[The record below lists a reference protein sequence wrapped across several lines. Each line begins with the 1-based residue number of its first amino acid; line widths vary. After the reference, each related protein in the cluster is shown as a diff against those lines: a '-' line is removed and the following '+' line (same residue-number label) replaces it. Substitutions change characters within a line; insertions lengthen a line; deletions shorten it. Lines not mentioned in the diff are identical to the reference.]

1 MNLQDPI
8 AAIRDGILSCISKDA
23 KVSKIEFEGP
33 EIAIYVQN
41 SSVIT
46 DNGDLVRSIARLI
59 RKRIVLKSDPEIR
72 KPEDEAKKI
81 ISQLIP
87 RDAGLINVVFDK
99 ALGEVI
105 IEVKKPGLVVGKD
118 GALLRRILAET
129 LWRPSVVR
137 TPPVQSR
144 IVTQVSSFIYRNSDY
159 RYKVLKEV
167 GRRINRPQLLRTN
180 RVRVISLG
188 GFLEVGRSAIM
199 VEADGSRILLDCGVK
214 LGSMNLSSELPELD
228 TPEFN
233 INELD
238 AVVVT
243 HAHLDHCGAVP
254 FLFKYGYRGP
264 VYCSKPTRML
274 MALLLLDY
282 MDVAAR
288 EGREAPYDLN
298 DVKTMLLHTIPL
310 NYGEVTDIA
319 PNVKLTLHNAGHI
332 LGSTMVHLHIGEGL
346 HNIVYTGDFKFAK
359 TKLLEASSYVFPR
372 LETLIMESTYGAP
385 SDVMPSREETEQNL
399 INTVNTTLQRGGK
412 VLIPVLSVGRAQ
424 EIMLVL
430 AEAIDQK
437 LIPSVPVYVEGMI
450 QEATAIHT
458 AYPEDLCRELKNKI
472 FYEDQN
478 PFLSENFIT
487 VKGRSARPEIVEGEP
502 CVILA
507 TSGMLNAGPAIEYFK
522 LLAENEK
529 NCLIFV
535 SYQVENTLGRRVQRG
550 VKEVSIPGPNGKEE
564 LVKVNLEVKSIEGF
578 SGHSDRRQL
587 LRFIER
593 VTPKPKRVIIC
604 HGEPSKSQ
612 NLAFTINKYFRIP
625 VAVPSTLESIRLV

>member
-1 MNLQDPI
+1 MNQQDPV
-8 AAIRDGILSCISKDA
+8 AVIREGILSNIPKEA
-23 KVSKIEFEGP
+23 RVSKIEFEGP

-41 SSVIT
+41 PSVIMN
-46 DNGDLVRSIARLI
+46 NGDLVRSIARLI
-59 RKRIVLKSDPEIR
+59 RKRIVLRSDPDIR
-72 KPEDEAKKI
+72 KPEDEARKI
-81 ISQLIP
+81 ISQLVP
-87 RDAGLINVVFDK
+87 GEAGLTNIIFDK
-99 ALGEVI
+99 ALGEAVI
-105 IEVKKPGLVVGKD
+105 EAKKPGLVIGRN
-118 GALLRRILAET
+118 GALLRQILVET

-137 TPPVQSR
+137 TPPVQSK
-144 IVTQVSSFIYRNSDY
+144 IATQVLSFIYRNSDY
-159 RYKVLKEV
+159 RCKILKEI
-167 GRRINRPQLLRTN
+167 GRHIHRPRILRMN
-180 RVRVISLG
+180 RVRIISLG

-199 VEADGSRILLDCGVK
+199 VEADGSKILLDCGVK
-214 LGSMNLSSELPELD
+214 LGSTALSSELPEFD

-233 INELD
+233 ISELD
-238 AVVVT
+238 AVVIT
-243 HAHLDHCGAVP
+243 HAHLDHCGGIP

-282 MDVAAR
+282 LDVAAR
-288 EGREAPYDLN
+288 EGREPPYDLN
-298 DVKTMLLHTIPL
+298 DVKTTLLHTIPL

-332 LGSTMVHLHIGEGL
+332 LGSAMAHLHIGEGL

-359 TKLLEASSYVFPR
+359 TKLLEAASYVFPR
-372 LETLIMESTYGAP
+372 LETLIIESTYGAP
-385 SDVMPSREETEQNL
+385 SDIMPSREETEQAL
-399 INTVNTTLQRGGK
+399 INTVTATLQRGGK

-430 AEAIDQK
+430 AEAINQK
-437 LIPSVPVYVEGMI
+437 LMPSVPVYVEGMI

-458 AYPEDLCRELKNKI
+458 AYPEDLSKELKSKI

-478 PFLSENFIT
+478 PFLSENFVV
-487 VKGRSARPEIVEGEP
+487 VKDRSARPEIVEGGP

-522 LLAENEK
+522 LLAESEK

-550 VKEVSIPGPNGKEE
+550 SKEVTITGPDGKDE
-564 LVKVNLEVKSIEGF
+564 VIKVNLEVKSIEGF

-587 LRFIER
+587 LRFVQR
-593 VTPKPKRVIIC
+593 VIPKPKRVIVC
-604 HGEPSKSQ
+604 HGEALKSQ
-612 NLAFTINKYFRIP
+612 NLALTIHRYFKIP
-625 VAVPSTLESIRLV
+625 VVAPSVLESVRLV